1 MHVMLKITGTINHGK
16 IATSNQNSCTTIV
29 LLLSFFVTMSH
40 GCVLILTHSLSNSLA
55 WLGLSWGIFGEFDG
69 MQESQVG
76 VDQGAA
82 VHQMI
87 VESVHHQGVL
97 DTNHHH
103 SFHHHLEGFQVG

>member
-1 MHVMLKITGTINHGK
+1 
-16 IATSNQNSCTTIV
+16 
-29 LLLSFFVTMSH
+29 
-40 GCVLILTHSLSNSLA
+40 
-55 WLGLSWGIFGEFDG
+55 

-97 DTNHHH
+97 GTNHPH
-103 SFHHHLEGFQVG
+103 SFHHHLEDFQVG

>member
-1 MHVMLKITGTINHGK
+1 
-16 IATSNQNSCTTIV
+16 
-29 LLLSFFVTMSH
+29 
-40 GCVLILTHSLSNSLA
+40 
-55 WLGLSWGIFGEFDG
+55 

-97 DTNHHH
+97 GTNHHH
-103 SFHHHLEGFQVG
+103 LFHHHLEDFQVG

>member
-1 MHVMLKITGTINHGK
+1 MEK

-29 LLLSFFVTMSH
+29 LLLSFFFTMSH
-40 GCVLILTHSLSNSLA
+40 GCVLILTHSLSNNLA

-69 MQESQVG
+69 MQDSQVG

-97 DTNHHH
+97 GTNHHH
-103 SFHHHLEGFQVG
+103 LFHHHLEGFQVR